1 MKKHPFGTPQK
12 HHILRLTRRKNR
24 KKHLEATHI
33 QQKIKKTPYMHN
45 TRENT
50 QIKNII
56 FHTHIY
62 TVYTYTH
69 NIPPKHPPEHTLIN
83 RSFGT
88 HSGSFQNTE
97 FGTC

>member
-1 MKKHPFGTPQK
+1 
-12 HHILRLTRRKNR
+12 
-24 KKHLEATHI
+24 
-33 QQKIKKTPYMHN
+33 MHN

-50 QIKNII
+50 HIKNII

-62 TVYTYTH
+62 KCTHYTH

-88 HSGSFQNTE
+88 HSGVISEHRIRDMLEHTITE
-97 FGTC
+97 HTQYLYILYTIDKKINIYKINYIIHKKKYY